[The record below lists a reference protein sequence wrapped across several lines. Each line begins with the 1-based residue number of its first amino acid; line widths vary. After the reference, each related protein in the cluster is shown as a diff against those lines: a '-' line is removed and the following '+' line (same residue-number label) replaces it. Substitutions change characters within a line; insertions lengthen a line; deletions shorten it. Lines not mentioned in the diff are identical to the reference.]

1 MTASVSNKKK
11 HPILFLSPMHI
22 NERIIKGYKIEDPK
36 MTMRERERKYEENMR
51 KENKKVSDYIYSVMK
66 KLNPNGPH
74 CIMATY
80 HFG

>member
-51 KENKKVSDYIYSVMK
+51 KEKKKVSDYIYSVMK
-66 KLNPNGPH
+66 KLNPDGPH
-74 CIMATY
+74 CIMAAY